1 MRATRELMPLA
12 ILVLLS
18 LSALPAHAGLGDM
31 LKKKAAEVVKKDK
44 AKPAATTE
52 TGKIESRIQPP
63 VTAETIARFK
73 AGMEYEIA
81 ERAKAAK
88 FLSTV
93 KSKDAYEKC
102 KLDWAMSADG
112 QKVSQQYLEAIG
124 KAKTSEDTQKIA
136 EEMGPLMEKAI
147 EDKCGPDP
155 GKYNDNW
162 RAEQARLALG
172 RASDNFAKGDDY
184 AYHTWKEWVTEFCN
198 YIEKLKKEPD
208 FEKKK
213 AQMLDEGLRIHTYGG
228 NHYVYTATEAKH
240 LLENCDTLMPL
251 IKETI

>member
-1 MRATRELMPLA
+1 MRATRNLMPLA
-12 ILVLLS
+12 ILALLS
-18 LSALPAHAGLGDM
+18 VSALPARAGLGDM

-44 AKPAATTE
+44 AKPAATSE
-52 TGKIESRIQPP
+52 TGKVESRIQPP
-63 VTAETIARFK
+63 VTPETIARFK

-88 FLSTV
+88 FLATV
-93 KSKDAYEKC
+93 KSKDDYEKC
-102 KLDWAMSADG
+102 KLDWVMSAEG
-112 QKVSQQYLEAIG
+112 QKVSQQFTDAIG
-124 KAKTSEDTQKIA
+124 AAKSSEDMQKVS
-136 EEMGPLMEKAI
+136 EKFGPIMEKHLA
-147 EDKCGPDP
+147 DKCGPDP
-155 GKYNDNW
+155 GKYNDYW
-162 RAEQARLALG
+162 KAEQARLALG
-172 RASDNFAKGDDY
+172 QASDNFAKGDDY

-198 YIEKLKKEPD
+198 YIEKLKKEPN
-208 FEKKK
+208 FEQKK